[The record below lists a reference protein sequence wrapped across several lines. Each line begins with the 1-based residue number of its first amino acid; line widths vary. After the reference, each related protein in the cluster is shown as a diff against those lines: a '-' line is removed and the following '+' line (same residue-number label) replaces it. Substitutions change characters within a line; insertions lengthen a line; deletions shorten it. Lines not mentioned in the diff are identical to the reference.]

1 MFCSFEV
8 AEPRGHK
15 AQSRTAFR
23 NSVSVPRYKMC
34 TGLCRR
40 PIWGVTATPKPH
52 AKNFLPKKNL
62 DTSLLE
68 SNSSM
73 SGEKRLVGDEN
84 QLRHAYLRS
93 FELQYITSYFAFT
106 FTSRFYIRDPNE
118 ITEKVR
124 FQGSGGGAKS
134 PCPLCR

>member
-1 MFCSFEV
+1 
-8 AEPRGHK
+8 
-15 AQSRTAFR
+15 
-23 NSVSVPRYKMC
+23 MC

-52 AKNFLPKKNL
+52 AKNFPPKKNL

-93 FELQYITSYFAFT
+93 F
-106 FTSRFYIRDPNE
+106 
-118 ITEKVR
+118 
-124 FQGSGGGAKS
+124 
-134 PCPLCR
+134 